1 MKIDFDPSKAKPWS
15 DEDYQKFAEEHD
27 DDLKLIAARVW
38 ARVCH
43 MLYGET
49 KNPLF
54 VWSAL
59 SRLHTVSEE
68 IPAWII
74 TYLGECA
81 AKIED
86 ISKASPEKVDKAVSK
101 SLGFT
106 SPGRG
111 TAFSEFER
119 ARRDLELARKVHQ
132 LVLEGTAPD
141 HACYFVEG
149 ETDNSKS
156 MVWRAYNKFKDIL
169 G

>member
-1 MKIDFDPSKAKPWS
+1 MKINFDPSKAKPWS
-15 DEDYQKFAEEHD
+15 DEDYQTFAEKHD
-27 DDLKLIAARVW
+27 DDLKLIAAHVW

-43 MLYGET
+43 MSYKET

-86 ISKASPEKVDKAVSK
+86 ISKASPERVDTAVSK

-132 LVLEGTAPD
+132 IVLGGLAPD
-141 HACYFVEG
+141 YAYDSVRD
-149 ETDNSKS
+149 ETGNTKS
-156 MVWRAYNKFKDIL
+156 MVWRAYNKFKDVFD
-169 G
+169 